1 MLHWA
6 MRVHKIHITPSTL
19 TSSTYSHRTCLMML
33 PSSPCASSPR
43 SSPVLFFTCRFSDKR
58 RHLRTETHTKLYS
71 HCHISIAFNYCHIRS
86 SLCSIYF
93 FLHFYFLTFFL
104 WWMHDIA
111 FTVLLNDVDVQFFVR
126 LRTLCLCVLLA
137 NNQEIIRTA
146 FHWRALDERPFLT
159 CTSTC
164 TCHMYACTAVKC
176 AASGCQ
182 VNSVS

>member
-1 MLHWA
+1 MQLHWA

-43 SSPVLFFTCRFSDKR
+43 SSPVLSFTCRFSDKR

-71 HCHISIAFNYCHIRS
+71 HCHISIARVTLALLCALYTFFNFLIF
-86 SLCSIYF
+86 SL
-93 FLHFYFLTFFL
+93 FFL
-104 WWMHDIA
+104 WRMHDIA
-111 FTVLLNDVDVQFFVR
+111 FTVRFNDVDVQLFVR

-159 CTSTC
+159 CISTC
-164 TCHMYACTAVKC
+164 TWHMYACTTVKC
-176 AASGCQ
+176 AGMS
-182 VNSVS
+182 SE